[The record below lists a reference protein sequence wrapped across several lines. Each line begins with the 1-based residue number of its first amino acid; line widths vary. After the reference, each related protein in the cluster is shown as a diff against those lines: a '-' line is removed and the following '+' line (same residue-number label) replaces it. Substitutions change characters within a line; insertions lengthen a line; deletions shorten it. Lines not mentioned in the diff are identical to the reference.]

1 MNKKTIAAASRILL
15 VSGLILLLWSAAV
28 RIDVNRKLDLR
39 QTLVASR
46 TIPPR
51 TQITDNDL
59 AELMIPA
66 SYLQDRTLNDRSELI
81 GKYTDIQGSIPAGSP
96 FYREMIKDESE
107 LPDSPYLQLKEG
119 QSAYTMK
126 ADIAK
131 LGGTL
136 SPGQR
141 VDIYATFESNRE
153 RPVTGCLLENVR
165 IIAIKDYRGLSLD
178 DPESTGTVDMVILAV
193 NDEDISMFTLSEKT
207 GDVRLFASNRTYST
221 GSEATRPES
230 SDVLEWLFS
239 TED

>member
-1 MNKKTIAAASRILL
+1 MNKNTIIKASRILL
-15 VSGLILLLWSAAV
+15 VSAVIMLLWSAAI
-28 RIDVNRKLDLR
+28 RIDVNRKLDLC
-39 QTLVASR
+39 TAVVASR

-51 TQITDNDL
+51 TQITENDL
-59 AELMIPA
+59 TELMIPS
-66 SYLQDRTLNDRSELI
+66 SYLQDRTINDRTELI

-96 FYREMIKDESE
+96 FYREMVRDVSE

-141 VDIYATFESNRE
+141 VDIYATFEANKE

-193 NDEDISMFTLSEKT
+193 NDEDISMLTLSEKT
-207 GDVRLFASNRTYST
+207 GDVRLFASNRTYIT
-221 GSEATRPES
+221 GNEATRPES
-230 SDVLEWLFS
+230 SAALDWLYG